1 MRWGRTRRSNRM
13 ATHFGQKVRE
23 LRKARGLSQRALAAK
38 VQVTFGYISKIE
50 TDNLDFG
57 DYPSEAVIRRLA
69 EALLCDPDQLLL
81 LAEKVPERI
90 RRRVLE
96 RPDAF
101 GRLAELDDAT
111 LDRVLQQITIPS
123 TVSRR

>member
-1 MRWGRTRRSNRM
+1 V

-38 VQVTFGYISKIE
+38 TQVTFGYISKIE
-50 TDNLDFG
+50 TGLLDFG

-69 EALLCDPDQLLL
+69 EALDADTDELLL

-101 GRLAELDDAT
+101 RRFADLDD
-111 LDRVLQQITIPS
+111 RQIDELLGHLEAAGS
-123 TVSRR
+123 GR